1 MVESVVQSTLGTT
14 VEMTAA
20 LMSAGLDSLSVAELV
35 NTLSAALK
43 MDVAPTDLFDHP
55 TLDSMVSYL
64 STQPDDT
71 DPVVRPSRPGDL
83 QSASH
88 EVSSGTKDG
97 RGAVVIAARR
107 FQLAGRLSSHSE
119 LRLLSARALEA
130 NTHVPATRWAK
141 ASPTSADAGSASTYG
156 SFASGD

>member
-1 MVESVVQSTLGTT
+1 MQSTLGTT

-35 NTLSAALK
+35 NTLSSELK

-64 STQPDDT
+64 STQLVDT
-71 DPVVRPSRPGDL
+71 DAVMRTGRPGDVR
-83 QSASH
+83 ATSH

-107 FQLAGRLSSHSE
+107 FQLAGRLSSDSE
-119 LRLLSARALEA
+119 LRLLSTRALEA
-130 NTHVPATRWAK
+130 NTHVPATRWAG
-141 ASPTSADAGSASTYG
+141 ASPTSADAGPASTYG